1 MPIVN
6 GFAVEWEADCGHE
19 ECTQWLIDAAAE
31 HGDEWALR
39 EAICVVA
46 EREEEEAHYRR
57 EQWEDA
63 HEGR

>member
-1 MPIVN
+1 MYTM
-6 GFAVEWEADCGHE
+6 A
-19 ECTQWLIDAAAE
+19 IDAAAE